1 MKRYFS
7 CALDMAAAIQAALFV
22 LAAVTAGCLA
32 VTGCLPKDYGRGSVV
47 CVCNSTRCDFLGTIP
62 PEELGVVAAYES
74 NKAGLR
80 FHKSILHMADS
91 TELPTSETNPVVLKI
106 NATHTYQEILGF
118 GGAFTDAFGINIKSL
133 PSRMQDDLLR
143 SYYSAEGLS
152 YNLGRIPMAST
163 DFSIRLYTYLDD
175 PGDFNLT
182 KFGLAQEDYRLKAHT
197 VHQESDI
204 AGPGRSVPVRQPLE
218 RSCLDENQWF
228 LQEYGKHDIQI
239 WGLTTENEP
248 TNGEIPNFPFQ
259 CMGFTPETMRDF
271 VKLDLGPALEANG
284 YGFLKLMILDD
295 ERYDMIRWAQTIL
308 QDTNASSFVSGIG
321 VHWYGDFAEPW
332 ILDKTHE
339 AFPEKF
345 ILGTEACEGFQ
356 AFVKEKVSLGNWDRA
371 ETYAFDIIQDL
382 SHWVTGWVDW
392 NLALNP
398 QGGPNWVK
406 NFVDSPIIVN
416 ATSREFYKQPMYYSL
431 AHFTKFL
438 PRGSLRIGL
447 NADPGLSDRVTFV
460 AFKTPQKA
468 KVVIV
473 LNRDFVPYTFIIR
486 DEAKF
491 FEKTI
496 NERSIQSFVWW

>member
-1 MKRYFS
+1 MTS
-7 CALDMAAAIQAALFV
+7 FV
-22 LAAVTAGCLA
+22 PTPHVSPIVYEVFITTHFRNEPCGIENQCDAHLPGDPRLRRCLYRCIWYQHQVLTFPYAG
-32 VTGCLPKDYGRGSVV
+32 
-47 CVCNSTRCDFLGTIP
+47 
-62 PEELGVVAAYES
+62 
-74 NKAGLR
+74 R
-80 FHKSILHMADS
+80 FAQI
-91 TELPTSETNPVVLKI
+91 I
-106 NATHTYQEILGF
+106 
-118 GGAFTDAFGINIKSL
+118 
-133 PSRMQDDLLR
+133 LLR
-143 SYYSAEGLS
+143 RRSLIQPGQDSNGQY
-152 YNLGRIPMAST
+152 R
-163 DFSIRLYTYLDD
+163 FLYTTIYL
-175 PGDFNLT
+175 PGRSGRFQPD
-182 KFGLAQEDYRLKAHT
+182 QVWPRPRRLQTQDT